1 MLSAHS
7 PSRPEAL
14 TNTRLRRVLQSI
26 VGHVCAG
33 GEVTTRHRAVTT
45 LHRLLQD
52 LRLSE
57 NIKRPRVRKHQTA
70 TGGRVETKLTLN

>member
-14 TNTRLRRVLQSI
+14 TYTRLRRVLQSI

-33 GEVTTRHRAVTT
+33 GEVITRHGA
-45 LHRLLQD
+45 LNQ
-52 LRLSE
+52 SE
-57 NIKRPRVRKHQTA
+57 NIKRPRVGKHQTA
-70 TGGRVETKLTLN
+70 TGGRVGTRLTLN